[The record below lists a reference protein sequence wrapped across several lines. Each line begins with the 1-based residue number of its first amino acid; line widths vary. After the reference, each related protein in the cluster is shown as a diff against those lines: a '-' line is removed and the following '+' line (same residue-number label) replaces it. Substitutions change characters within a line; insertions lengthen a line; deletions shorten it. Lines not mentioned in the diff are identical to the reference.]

1 MGRSKLVIRVWG
13 QRKECAGRGNS
24 ICRGMEMTAMPP
36 GHSEGLDR
44 VGVDGS
50 KCGGGSGVRGNNVTE
65 GLNVSSGSYYV
76 VGLGGAR

>member
-1 MGRSKLVIRVWG
+1 
-13 QRKECAGRGNS
+13 
-24 ICRGMEMTAMPP
+24 MTAMPP

-50 KCGGGSGVRGNNVTE
+50 KCGGSSGVRGNNVTK
-65 GLNVSSGSYYV
+65 GLNVSSGGYYV